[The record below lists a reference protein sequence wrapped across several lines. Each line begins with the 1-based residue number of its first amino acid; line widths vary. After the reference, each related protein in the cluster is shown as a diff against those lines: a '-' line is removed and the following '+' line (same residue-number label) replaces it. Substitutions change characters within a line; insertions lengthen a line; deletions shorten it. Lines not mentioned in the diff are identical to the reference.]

1 MVTIG
6 SRRLLLWAVL
16 SLLLCAGIA
25 HGNPLPKGKAIAMVI
40 YENSQDPFQQGL
52 DIGSAEAVVS
62 RMLLEKGY
70 PLVNQAQLKKIKES
84 KAARLALDGDVEGII
99 KLGSSYNVRIF
110 VTGKV
115 ARHRPV
121 KNPMGT
127 YTATAAIAVR
137 AYSTANGKYIFSDT
151 ADAKALGGSPDEASE
166 KALQEAARAMGSI
179 LTGSQAVAVSPGAST
194 NITLKVSGVSDFS
207 AANRILDACKNL
219 SGTVSAKVSAYSG
232 GNAAFSVVF
241 RGDSKT
247 FVKLLSS
254 KGVKLSIKS
263 VGAMVI
269 EAEALR

>member
-137 AYSTANGKYIFSDT
+137 AY
-151 ADAKALGGSPDEASE
+151 
-166 KALQEAARAMGSI
+166 
-179 LTGSQAVAVSPGAST
+179 
-194 NITLKVSGVSDFS
+194 
-207 AANRILDACKNL
+207 
-219 SGTVSAKVSAYSG
+219 
-232 GNAAFSVVF
+232 
-241 RGDSKT
+241 
-247 FVKLLSS
+247 
-254 KGVKLSIKS
+254 
-263 VGAMVI
+263 
-269 EAEALR
+269 

>member
-6 SRRLLLWAVL
+6 SRKVLLWAVL

-25 HGNPLPKGKAIAMVI
+25 QGDPLPKGKAIAMVI

-62 RMLLEKGY
+62 RILLDKGY

-84 KAARLALDGDVEGII
+84 KAARLALDGDVEGILR
-99 KLGSSYNVRIF
+99 LGSSYNVRIF

-115 ARHRPV
+115 ARHRPER
-121 KNPMGT
+121 NPMGT

-166 KALQEAARAMGSI
+166 KALQEAARIMGSM
-179 LTGSQAVAVSPGAST
+179 LTGSHTSGVKPGVSS

-219 SGTVSAKVSAYSG
+219 SGVDSAKVVSYSG
-232 GNAAFSVVF
+232 GNASFSVIF
-241 RGDSKT
+241 RGDSQA

-263 VGAMVI
+263 VGATVI